1 MILLLQRYAGPF
13 GVEARILP
21 HVVNVRGRQW
31 LAVLRVGPW
40 SLVLTRSPR

>member
-1 MILLLQRYAGPF
+1 MTLTLHRYVGPF
-13 GVEARILP
+13 GVECRVLP
-21 HVVNVRGRQW
+21 GVVNVRGRQW